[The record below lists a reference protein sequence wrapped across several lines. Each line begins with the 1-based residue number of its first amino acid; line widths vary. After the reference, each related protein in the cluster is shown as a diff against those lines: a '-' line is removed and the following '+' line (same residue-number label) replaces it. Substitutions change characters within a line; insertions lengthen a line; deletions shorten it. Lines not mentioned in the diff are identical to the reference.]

1 MISKLAKAVVV
12 LCGLVAVTSAEA
24 LEVSLQSRPAVVDE
38 LLTSTA
44 HSASDKWGI
53 FKEKF
58 GKNYATFEQETAAFE
73 AFAEN
78 ERIIK
83 EHNAKGLSFTLGHNE
98 FSDLSWDEFKALYI
112 SGMKSNPHLRR
123 AKNYESLP
131 KATAASVDWVSK
143 GAVTPIKN
151 QGQCGSCW
159 AFSTTG
165 SFEGAYQI
173 ATGNL
178 VSFSEQQLVS
188 CDKVDDGCSGGL
200 MDNAFGWIKSNGGL
214 CTEDDYPYTSSA
226 GSTGSC
232 KSSCSAA
239 ATLTGFKDVTQG
251 DEDALKN
258 AVAKGPVSVAI
269 EADKSVFQL
278 YKSGVFTSASE
289 CGTQLDHGVLVVGY
303 GTDSGDDYWKVKN
316 SWGESWGEEG
326 YIRMI
331 RDKDCCGIA
340 SQPSYPTGVSGDAPG
355 PSPSPTPGPSPSPT
369 PSGKTHYGDPA
380 NGCESDE
387 QAVQVQGI
395 SGDFCSPPC
404 SNGSCPTDVPSGVT
418 ATGECIL
425 QDTSG
430 DQYCALECNPL
441 AYSGECGSASCQE
454 VQFGVGICTYSD

>member
-1 MISKLAKAVVV
+1 MGKFNKA
-12 LCGLVAVTSAEA
+12 
-24 LEVSLQSRPAVVDE
+24 
-38 LLTSTA
+38 
-44 HSASDKWGI
+44 
-53 FKEKF
+53 
-58 GKNYATFEQETAAFE
+58 YATFEQETAAFE

-83 EHNAKGLSFTLGHNE
+83 EHNAKGMSFELGHNE
-98 FSDLSWDEFKALYI
+98 FSDLTWDQFKSMYVSDAI
-112 SGMKSNPHLRR
+112 KNPHLRR
-123 AKNYESLP
+123 KKSYESLP
-131 KATAASVDWVSK
+131 DTDAKSVDWVTA

-165 SFEGAYQI
+165 SFEGAYEI
-173 ATGNL
+173 ATGDL

-200 MDNAFGWIKSNGGL
+200 MDNAFGWIEKNGGL
-214 CTEDDYPYTSSA
+214 CTEEDYAYTSSA
-226 GSTGSC
+226 GNTGTC
-232 KSSCSAA
+232 KTTCSPAGA
-239 ATLTGFKDVTQG
+239 LSGFKDVTEG
-251 DEDALKN
+251 DENALKN
-258 AVAKGPVSVAI
+258 AVAKTPVSVAI

-278 YKSGVFTSASE
+278 YKSGVFTSAEE
-289 CGTQLDHGVLVVGY
+289 CGTQLDHGVLVVGF
-303 GTDSGDDYWKVKN
+303 GTDGSNDYWKVKN
-316 SWGESWGEEG
+316 SWGSSWGEEG
-326 YIRMI
+326 YIRMV

-340 SQPSYPTGVSGDAPG
+340 SQPSYPTGVSKTSG

-380 NGCESDE
+380 NGCLSDE

-404 SNGSCPTDVPSGVT
+404 GSSGSCPSDVPSGVS
-418 ATGECIL
+418 AEPECIL

-441 AYSGECGSASCQE
+441 AYSGECGSGSCQS
-454 VQFGVGICTYSD
+454 VQFGIGICTYAD